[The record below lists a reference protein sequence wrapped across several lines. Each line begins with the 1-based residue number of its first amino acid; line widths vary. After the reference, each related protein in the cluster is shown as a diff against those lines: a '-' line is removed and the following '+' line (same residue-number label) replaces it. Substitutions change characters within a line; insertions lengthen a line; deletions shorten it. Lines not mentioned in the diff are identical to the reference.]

1 MEPQHW
7 KFVQNLPTQTVSSSQ
22 PHEETAG
29 HSCRMCTGGG
39 GSGARGPSFLT
50 CCKFQGDVFVECQGP
65 PQGEAEEPRDKKYT
79 QEEGRSPGGDK
90 CQRKE
95 PREPSGR
102 PGRAL
107 AWPEKRGGERVEG
120 AGRPGQSPAGRLEE
134 RLPRGLRR
142 GAGVR
147 AGPPSHL
154 SSEPSAQ
161 LVKEQ
166 RGPSPCW
173 ATTGSSRPSV
183 PSPITCKS

>member
-1 MEPQHW
+1 
-7 KFVQNLPTQTVSSSQ
+7 
-22 PHEETAG
+22 
-29 HSCRMCTGGG
+29 MCTRGAGGG
-39 GSGARGPSFLT
+39 PGHVGLHSSPVANFKATFLLNAKGLPKVKRRSQEIRNTHRKKEGAL
-50 CCKFQGDVFVECQGP
+50 
-65 PQGEAEEPRDKKYT
+65 A
-79 QEEGRSPGGDK
+79 GDK

-107 AWPEKRGGERVEG
+107 AWPEKRGGEPAEG
-120 AGRPGQSPAGRLEE
+120 AGRPGQSRAGRLEE

-147 AGPPSHL
+147 GGVRGGPAGVCPPSHL
-154 SSEPSAQ
+154 SFEPSAQ

-166 RGPSPCW
+166 CGPSPRW

-183 PSPITCKS
+183 LSPLTCKS

>member
-120 AGRPGQSPAGRLEE
+120 AGPAGAEPSRKARGEAAKRPEEGSRGQSRPT
-134 RLPRGLRR
+134 LP
-142 GAGVR
+142 
-147 AGPPSHL
+147 PFF
-154 SSEPSAQ
+154 
-161 LVKEQ
+161 
-166 RGPSPCW
+166 
-173 ATTGSSRPSV
+173 
-183 PSPITCKS
+183 